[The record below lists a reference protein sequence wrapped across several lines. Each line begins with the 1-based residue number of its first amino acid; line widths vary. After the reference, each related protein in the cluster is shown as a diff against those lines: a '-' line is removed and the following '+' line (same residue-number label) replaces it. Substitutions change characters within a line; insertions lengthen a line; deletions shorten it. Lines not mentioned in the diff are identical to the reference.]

1 MVYNVQVLQLVTI
14 SVLGTYR
21 GTINLQE
28 LRLQQ
33 ISQSFSGIKV
43 PDLGTMLWI
52 FVYIWIKGN
61 IIDKQNY
68 KFRKLKLLKNL
79 LSLFD
84 FFV

>member
-1 MVYNVQVLQLVTI
+1 MGLIMVYNVHVFQLVKI

-43 PDLGTMLWI
+43 PDLGTML
-52 FVYIWIKGN
+52 
-61 IIDKQNY
+61 
-68 KFRKLKLLKNL
+68 
-79 LSLFD
+79 
-84 FFV
+84 